1 MKSWLICNFNE
12 KTVTVKT
19 GAIFKTHQVNFFSMK
34 CPVKRRVNG
43 IVKKQLLKI
52 LKVAHLFFCEVISVF
67 MISF

>member
-1 MKSWLICNFNE
+1 MRKQLLLRQVLFSKLTCC
-12 KTVTVKT
+12 V
-19 GAIFKTHQVNFFSMK
+19 HQVNFFSMK

-67 MISF
+67 TISF